1 MKKEKPKPKWITMV
15 RRKDGRAVPFDS
27 LSPDEKSRI
36 AGNIERKTAEIIARE
51 MGLEVHF
58 GNEPL
63 ERAE

>member
-15 RRKDGRAVPFDS
+15 RRKDGSAVPFDS

-36 AGNIERKTAEIIARE
+36 AGNKTAEVKARE